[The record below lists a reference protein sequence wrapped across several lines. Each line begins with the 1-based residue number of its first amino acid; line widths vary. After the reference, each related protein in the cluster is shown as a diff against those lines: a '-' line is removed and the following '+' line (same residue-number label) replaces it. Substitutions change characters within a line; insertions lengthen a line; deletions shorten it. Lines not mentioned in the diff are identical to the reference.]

1 MAEMKR
7 SPEIRE
13 SLGLEPISMLIK
25 KGRLWWFLWKSKWA
39 TG

>member
-25 KGRLWWFLWKSKWA
+25 KGRYR
-39 TG
+39 